1 MLDANVLKIINSDG
15 IFTNLGM
22 LLSDQCKHS
31 IKTAVFQG
39 TDQSIFRDRRE
50 FSGSLFK
57 QLNDVYAYLDR
68 YHQTKAT
75 FHKLLRIDT
84 RDYPEVAL
92 REALLNLI
100 VHRDYAFSA
109 SALISVYSDRMEF
122 VSIGGLMPG
131 IELDDV
137 MLGISVCRNQNL
149 ANVFYEKDLGPLFM
163 LASVLIVALQLPLAR
178 FARRVGAVR
187 ILPVGFLFLS
197 AAFASVAMFAP
208 TAPPEGW
215 LRLLP
220 SVCFVTLLTLGQMLL
235 VPSAKDL
242 VPRFAE
248 ESTLG
253 AHYGAL
259 ATAGGIAVL
268 AGNLLFGSLLD
279 RALVPSTQAM
289 LPWLLL
295 ALFPLCSALAL
306 NVICRPLRS

>member
-1 MLDANVLKIINSDG
+1 
-15 IFTNLGM
+15 M

-39 TDQSIFRDRRE
+39 TDQSIFRDRRD

-68 YHQTKAT
+68 YNQTKAT

-149 ANVFYEKDLGPLFM
+149 ANVFYR
-163 LASVLIVALQLPLAR
+163 LQLIEAYGTGIRKILNAYENSAR
-178 FARRVGAVR
+178 KPVIEIRGMRLKLFCP
-187 ILPVGFLFLS
+187 ILMQMAWKKKKTDCLMKKRLS
-197 AAFASVAMFAP
+197 
-208 TAPPEGW
+208 
-215 LRLLP
+215 
-220 SVCFVTLLTLGQMLL
+220 
-235 VPSAKDL
+235 
-242 VPRFAE
+242 
-248 ESTLG
+248 
-253 AHYGAL
+253 
-259 ATAGGIAVL
+259 
-268 AGNLLFGSLLD
+268 
-279 RALVPSTQAM
+279 
-289 LPWLLL
+289 
-295 ALFPLCSALAL
+295 L
-306 NVICRPLRS
+306 NWYKRKKA